1 MTYRQ
6 SEVKQASAGE
16 HILPQHIVLLFVVHL
31 KIHINLFLICIILC
45 GFIFSYMSVFFF
57 NVIIY

>member
-16 HILPQHIVLLFVVHL
+16 HTLPQHIVLLFVVHL
-31 KIHINLFLICIILC
+31 KIYINLTPVYII
-45 GFIFSYMSVFFF
+45 IFFWIFFGSF
-57 NVIIY
+57 FQYSLLM